1 MGISDSPRQL
11 MNQLQRATACST
23 TGSAAKTKRASTT
36 SSAGSHGGR
45 TTAPRPNMGYISIAS
60 GSGDPA
66 RRLASTPNRRNR
78 PTPITP
84 GFSTGVHRL
93 I

>member
-36 SSAGSHGGR
+36 SSAG
-45 TTAPRPNMGYISIAS
+45 PRRADGCSAAEY
-60 GSGDPA
+60 G
-66 RRLASTPNRRNR
+66 LYK
-78 PTPITP
+78 
-84 GFSTGVHRL
+84 
-93 I
+93 